1 MQEEIYKNLSLEDL
15 PGEEWRDVVGYD
27 NKFMVSNMGRVKMLE
42 RKVLANKSIKTIKEH
57 ILKQHVS
64 TKEYLYVHLWSD
76 NKKEMQYVHKI
87 VLSSFFRCKKATEEC
102 NHKNEIRTD
111 NSLENLEWLSHK
123 ENINYG
129 YRSEKHSASMKNH
142 KSLSKPIVQLSL
154 DGILI
159 EEYPS
164 LREAGRRLGVSYTHI
179 GECCRGKINSAFGY
193 KFQYK

>member
-64 TKEYLYVHLWSD
+64 TKGYLYVHLWSD
-76 NKKEMQYVHKI
+76 NKKERQYVHKI
-87 VLSSFFRCKKATEEC
+87 VLSSFFRCKNANEEC

-129 YRSEKHSASMKNH
+129 DRTKKHSASMMNH